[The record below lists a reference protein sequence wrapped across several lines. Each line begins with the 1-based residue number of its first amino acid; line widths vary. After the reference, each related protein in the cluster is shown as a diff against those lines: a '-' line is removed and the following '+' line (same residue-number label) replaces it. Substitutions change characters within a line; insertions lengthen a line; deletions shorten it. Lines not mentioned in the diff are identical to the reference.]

1 MPATAS
7 SVPGHRASPGRHAA
21 CWKWHDPFGRLS
33 GETMKKIFAIAA
45 CSLPLIMASSVY
57 AQTTPAPAADP
68 GSSAAPAAPGGN
80 GATPATPPMTGTPP
94 AGTAPGTADS
104 AAMTEAI
111 TGWSVK
117 DKIMGKT
124 VYNEKNEKIGEVSDV
139 VLASDGKAA
148 YFIVGAGGFLGMGAH
163 DVAVPFDKITQADDK
178 MTLAGYTKDQLKAL
192 PQVKVAK

>member
-1 MPATAS
+1 
-7 SVPGHRASPGRHAA
+7 
-21 CWKWHDPFGRLS
+21 
-33 GETMKKIFAIAA
+33 MKKLFAIAA
-45 CSLPLIMASSVY
+45 CSLPLLIAPSVY

-68 GSSAAPAAPGGN
+68 GSSAAPAAPGAPGGE
-80 GATPATPPMTGTPP
+80 GATPAAPPMNSP
-94 AGTAPGTADS
+94 APAETAPGTSDS

-124 VYNEKNEKIGEVSDV
+124 VYNEKDEKVGEVSDV

-163 DVAVPFDKITQADDK
+163 DVAVPFEKINQADDK
-178 MTLAGYTKDQLKAL
+178 LILQGYTKEQLKAL